1 MSQHSDM
8 QTALLVQVFAHF
20 GNVGIHLRELHASVR
35 PNHSVNGQ
43 AALDHQEQEAR
54 RILASA
60 QADGMKKTV
69 AGLRAATV

>member
-1 MSQHSDM
+1 M
-8 QTALLVQVFAHF
+8 LVHPD
-20 GNVGIHLRELHASVR
+20 NVRIHLRELHAGVR
-35 PNHSVNGQ
+35 PDYRVNGQ